1 MRKGEP
7 GLRRRRVEKDFKEG
21 RIEAEATVKF
31 DVDFKENAGG
41 GGEPPFK

>member
-1 MRKGEP
+1 VRKGEP

-31 DVDFKENAGG
+31 DVAIREKHGRGWCA
-41 GGEPPFK
+41 PV